1 VTDFVEITPEPTD
14 EEREAV
20 LRVLR
25 EWLEPSKHEA
35 YTSAWRRSGLPAEP
49 DEL

>member
-1 VTDFVEITPEPTD
+1 VTDFVEITPEPTA

-20 LRVLR
+20 LQVLGD
-25 EWLEPSKHEA
+25 WLEPSEPEA
-35 YTSAWRRSGLPAEP
+35 YASAWRRSGLPAEP